1 MKSLTKILLTGL
13 VAIAPIGIT
22 AWFLYWLGV
31 TAESLLKPIVE
42 KTLGVTEYQFGMGI
56 AAAVLFVFL
65 VGILMRFWLIRV
77 LFGWGERIL
86 ERIPLVKTLYVSL
99 RDLMS
104 FFSTSNDE
112 KKRLSQVVMVKVGG
126 TDIRLIGLLTRED
139 FSDLPPGM
147 GSEET
152 VGVYLPMSYQIGG
165 FTTMVPRSAVEPIDM
180 SMEDAMRFA
189 VTAGMSGTTGGRASS
204 PPSSSGPT

>member
-1 MKSLTKILLTGL
+1 MKLLSKIFLAGL
-13 VAIAPIGIT
+13 VAIAPVGLT
-22 AWFLYWLGV
+22 VWFLYWLGD
-31 TAESLLKPIVE
+31 TAESLVAPLVKE
-42 KTLGVTEYQFGMGI
+42 TLDVKEYKFGMGI
-56 AAAVLFVFL
+56 ASAVLFVFL
-65 VGILMRFWLIRV
+65 IGILMRFWLIRV

-86 ERIPLVKTLYVSL
+86 ARIPLVKTLYGSL
-99 RDLMS
+99 RDLMG
-104 FFSTSNDE
+104 FFSTSNDG

-139 FSDLPPGM
+139 FSDLPPGV

-189 VTAGMSGTTGGRASS
+189 VTAGMSGTTGVPAST
-204 PPSSSGPT
+204 PPSTSGPT